1 LIHLTRRHLLASTPL
16 AGAAILAACTSTTN
30 PVAVTSTVAQDADL
44 IAGGLAS
51 AIATLQATP
60 GVLTTAQQATLT
72 QLQGY
77 LATIKADAATIAA
90 ATATPATSVV
100 SEIVQLV
107 QTIAPIA
114 LSFVPGGGAIVAI
127 VNAALSLAPQLL
139 TDIGVT
145 GATATSGAPPVYS
158 VASARQILRS
168 ATAK

>member
-1 LIHLTRRHLLASTPL
+1 MIHLTRRHLLASTPV
-16 AGAAILAACTSTTN
+16 AGAAILAACTSN

-145 GATATSGAPPVYS
+145 GAAATSGPPPVYS

>member
-1 LIHLTRRHLLASTPL
+1 M
-16 AGAAILAACTSTTN
+16 
-30 PVAVTSTVAQDADL
+30 
-44 IAGGLAS
+44 
-51 AIATLQATP
+51 
-60 GVLTTAQQATLT
+60 LTTAQQATLT

-145 GATATSGAPPVYS
+145 GAAATSGPPPVYS

>member
-1 LIHLTRRHLLASTPL
+1 ML
-16 AGAAILAACTSTTN
+16 
-30 PVAVTSTVAQDADL
+30 DADL
-44 IAGGLAS
+44 K
-51 AIATLQATP
+51 
-60 GVLTTAQQATLT
+60 T

-90 ATATPATSVV
+90 ATATPATSV
-100 SEIVQLV
+100 EIVQLV

-114 LSFVPGGGAIVAI
+114 LSFVPGGGAIAAI

-145 GATATSGAPPVYS
+145 GATATSGPPPVYS

>member
-1 LIHLTRRHLLASTPL
+1 MIHLTRRRLLASTPV
-16 AGAAILAACTSTTN
+16 AGAAILTACTSTTN

-51 AIATLQATP
+51 AIATLQATS

-90 ATATPATSVV
+90 ATATPATSV
-100 SEIVQLV
+100 EIVQLV

>member
-1 LIHLTRRHLLASTPL
+1 MIHLTRRHLLASTPV
-16 AGAAILAACTSTTN
+16 AGAAILTACTSTTN

-51 AIATLQATP
+51 AIATLQATS